1 MTVLNLAFLVG
12 GIVAFIIILGLIS
25 GAIKSP
31 FKKPA
36 PNTYSPPETSDNSDA
51 EILLYEPYIPL
62 MMTRLPAEGE
72 APKSDTVNIVYD
84 PESNTAH
91 IVYDPESVEVECL
104 PEVQPVKETQGP
116 KKPRKKK
123 A

>member
-1 MTVLNLAFLVG
+1 MTVLNLTFIVG
-12 GIVAFIIILGLIS
+12 QIVVFIIILGLIS

-31 FKKPA
+31 FKKAA
-36 PNTYSPPETSDNSDA
+36 PNPYPPLETSDNSDA

-62 MMTRLPAEGE
+62 MMTRVPAEGE

-91 IVYDPESVEVECL
+91 IVYDPESVEVEYL
-104 PEVQPVKETQGP
+104 PEVQPVKKTQGP

>member
-12 GIVAFIIILGLIS
+12 GIVTFIIILGLIS

-31 FKKPA
+31 FKRPA
-36 PNTYSPPETSDNSDA
+36 LNTYSPLETSDSSSLYSETD
-51 EILLYEPYIPL
+51 ILSEEFP
-62 MMTRLPAEGE
+62 MMAAPALRGCYLEKVPESE
-72 APKSDTVNIVYD
+72 ASK
-84 PESNTAH
+84 SNTAD
-91 IVYDPESVEVECL
+91 IVYDPESVEVEDL
-104 PEVQPVKETQGP
+104 PEVQPVKKTQGP